1 MDLSKIL
8 TGNQMETIEMFKEHP
23 ELITEI
29 PRAQAVQFTGMMG
42 IVGET
47 EMADKFTSILMSTYD
62 KYEIAQEIA
71 AYTINIQEKA
81 GVHVKDK
88 WEPIPEKYKEI
99 NEKVI
104 ADANYIT
111 EADYDTAIKYTSFL
125 GLYNDVRLGMKLVG
139 LLEKKYGF
147 KASRDLA
154 KSTFTPKQMEK
165 IHQKMGVSDLM
176 TSENEQLSK
185 KIKEDPDSILSL
197 PYNEAVS
204 IINFIGGA
212 KGEIEFGDSLIEK
225 LGIIH
230 DVQKV
235 RLDVLTEA
243 LKISKNFKK

>member
-8 TGNQMETIEMFKEHP
+8 TDDQMETIKLFKENP
-23 ELITEI
+23 ELISEI

-42 IVGET
+42 MIGET
-47 EMADKFTSILMSTYD
+47 EMADKFTSVLMKNYD
-62 KYEIAQEIA
+62 KYEIADEIA
-71 AYTINIQEKA
+71 EYVTNLEEQA
-81 GVHVKDK
+81 GVNTKVK

-111 EADYDTAIKYTSFL
+111 EADYDTAISYTTFL

-165 IHQKMGVSDLM
+165 IHQKMGVSELM
-176 TSENEQLSK
+176 TPENEQLSK
-185 KIKEDPDSILSL
+185 KIKEDPNSILSL
-197 PYNEAVS
+197 PYDEAVS

-225 LGIIH
+225 LGILYDI
-230 DVQKV
+230 QKV

-243 LKISKNFKK
+243 LKISKKFKR